1 MGVRKN
7 QATLAAEEKARFVAA
22 VLQLKAEGIYDRYV
36 AMHRDAM
43 NLPRMVAHRSPVFL
57 PWHREFIRRFE
68 LELQRVD
75 ASVSIPYWDS
85 SVDRTPAASLWR
97 ADFMGGDGEAGSQR
111 VTTGPFAFYT
121 GRWTITVGSAGD
133 SGPALRRALG
143 QGDPLPR
150 PAEVNAVLARVPYD
164 SAPWSDT
171 SAGFRSALEETPH
184 NIGHRWVGGSMLT
197 ATSPND
203 PVFFLHHANIDRLW
217 SRWQDLHMGERFYLP
232 TTGGALGLNAN
243 DPMLP
248 WGGATTPASVISHRI
263 LGYSYDDDPVIIPD
277 VPVPAEPEL
286 IVGAAPLTNV
296 IARPGEVDVY
306 RLVVPAAGGVYTVE
320 TQGTTDVVMALFG
333 PNDRT
338 IFIEENDD
346 VGGQNRNARIVRQ
359 LTAGTYYVRVRHY
372 QATATGNYSITAR
385 RREATPSPIPP
396 GIPELRVNGVATAGM
411 IEADAESD
419 LYVFT
424 ADASRRYTIETAGNT
439 DTVLTL
445 LGPASPTRTIAQNDD
460 ISNSNYNSRI
470 VANLL
475 AGIYFVRV
483 QHYSRN
489 GRGSYRIAV
498 TA

>member
-7 QATLAAEEKARFVAA
+7 QATLTTDEKARFVAA
-22 VLQLKAEGIYDRYV
+22 VLQLKAEGVYDRYV

-43 NLPRMVAHRSPVFL
+43 NAPVMVAHRGPVFL

-75 ASVSIPYWDS
+75 ASVSLPYWDS
-85 SVDRTPAASLWR
+85 AVDRTPAASLWR

-111 VTTGPFAFYT
+111 VTTGPFAFNT
-121 GRWTITVGSAGD
+121 GRWTITVGSSGD

-150 PAEVNAVLARVPYD
+150 PAEVNTVLARVPYD
-164 SAPWSDT
+164 SAPWSGT
-171 SAGFRSALEETPH
+171 SAGFRSELEETPH
-184 NIGHRWVGGSMLT
+184 NVGHRWVGGSMLT

-217 SRWQDLHMGERFYLP
+217 SRWQDLHPGERFYLP
-232 TTGGALGLNAN
+232 TTGGALGLNLN

-248 WGGATTPASVISHRI
+248 WGGATTPASVINHRT
-263 LGYSYDDDPVIIPD
+263 LAYSYDDAPV
-277 VPVPAEPEL
+277 EPEL
-286 IVGAAPLTNV
+286 IVGAAPMPNV
-296 IARPGEVDVY
+296 ITRAGEVDVF
-306 RLVVPAAGGVYTVE
+306 RLVVPAAGGVYTLE
-320 TQGTTDVVMALFG
+320 TQGTTDVVMSLYG
-333 PNDRT
+333 PNDRS

-346 VGGQNRNARIVRQ
+346 IDGQNRNARLVRQ
-359 LTAGTYYVRVRHY
+359 LAAGTYYVRVRHY

-385 RREATPSPIPP
+385 RREATPSPIPS
-396 GIPELRVNGVATAGM
+396 GIPELRVNGAATAGM

-419 LYVFT
+419 LYAFT
-424 ADASRRYTIETAGNT
+424 ADASRRYTIETSGNI

-445 LGPASPTRTIAQNDD
+445 FGPASPTRMIAQNDD
-460 ISNSNYNSRI
+460 ISRSNYNSRI
-470 VANLL
+470 AANLL